1 MFLNAYTQIIKDNR
15 TFMED
20 LVGYIYPGTILEFP
34 TANLNS
40 KTLIFDSM
48 VKSASGETV
57 AIINSSV
64 RLTSCGRFTSAIIDE
79 SKADALL
86 RLAHIAPVMVAGLYK
101 SDGTLDLYRLDEDGA
116 LNHTAIRTEKH
127 TPVSYVNQQKV
138 LRRLIEIPF
147 SSCWMFSYQQ
157 RCVKLQ
163 QR

>member
-1 MFLNAYTQIIKDNR
+1 
-15 TFMED
+15 
-20 LVGYIYPGTILEFP
+20 
-34 TANLNS
+34 
-40 KTLIFDSM
+40 M